1 MSAALVHWLLQ
12 YFCILLC
19 KNRNILSEYEMY
31 RLHSDIAYKANLG
44 VPKFNN
50 IVIFNTILFV
60 KLITHY
66 IRVCEALDEIN
77 AKQSL

>member
-1 MSAALVHWLLQ
+1 
-12 YFCILLC
+12 
-19 KNRNILSEYEMY
+19 MY